1 METVTNFNQ
10 LALKALLL
18 DTITYLKIK
27 SHLPGDHRAVKKAF
41 CEAKGISDK
50 VKPFTLLAHIGK
62 VYEENGLKDEFF
74 KTCERMG
81 YPLNEV

>member
-18 DTITYLKIK
+18 DTISYLKFK
-27 SHLPGDHRAVKKAF
+27 RHLPGYNPHVKEGF
-41 CEAKGISDK
+41 CKAKGISSK
-50 VKPFTLLAHIGK
+50 VQPFTLLKHIGK
-62 VYEENGLKDEFF
+62 VYEENGLKDDFF
-74 KTCERMG
+74 STCERMG